1 MRFLVLLR
9 ATKAFSL
16 QCDSFIHSS
25 PIFLRCTRIASS
37 RPQGAVC
44 GSGSLLVPV
53 LMKAAGLR
61 YKPPERACVHDIV
74 GSHKPRPGTQ
84 RRYVGPEGREEEREF
99 TEQSLRDTAVLGQCF
114 SNLQELVNLVKMK
127 ALLQ

>member
-25 PIFLRCTRIASS
+25 PIFLRCTRIAPSG
-37 RPQGAVC
+37 PPGAVC
-44 GSGSLLVPV
+44 GSDSLLVPV
-53 LMKAAGLR
+53 LMK
-61 YKPPERACVHDIV
+61 PPERAGVHDIV
-74 GSHKPRPGTQ
+74 GSHKPPPSPQ
-84 RRYVGPEGREEEREF
+84 KRYVGPEGGEEEREF
-99 TEQSLRDTAVLGQCF
+99 TEHSLRNTAVLGQCF
-114 SNLQELVNLVKMK
+114 SNLQELVNLAKMK

>member
-25 PIFLRCTRIASS
+25 PIFLRWTRIASS
-37 RPQGAVC
+37 GPRGAVC

-53 LMKAAGLR
+53 LVKAAGLR
-61 YKPPERACVHDIV
+61 YKPPERACVHALWGVINHHPAPRGGMGVLRGESLQNIV
-74 GSHKPRPGTQ
+74 SETQ
-84 RRYVGPEGREEEREF
+84 LF
-99 TEQSLRDTAVLGQCF
+99 
-114 SNLQELVNLVKMK
+114 
-127 ALLQ
+127 